1 MKKYHFM
8 INNDP
13 HEWPNEFISG
23 AEVRTVPPGIPD
35 SMDLFI
41 KRRGQAGV
49 LVQNKDEFDLKDP
62 GIEKFYTQDASSE
75 AGAE

>member
-1 MKKYHFM
+1 MTKYHFK

-13 HEWPNEFISG
+13 HEWPNEIISG
-23 AEVRTVPPGIPD
+23 AEVRSVPPGIPD

-41 KRRGQAGV
+41 KRKGQSGV
-49 LVQNKDEFDLKDP
+49 LVQKTDEFDLKDP

>member
-1 MKKYHFM
+1 MKEYNFK

-13 HEWPNEFISG
+13 EKWDQQFISG
-23 AEVRTVPPGIPD
+23 EQIRSIPPGIPD
-35 SMDLFI
+35 SMDLFL
-41 KRRGQAGV
+41 KRRNEPGV
-49 LVQNKDEFDLKDP
+49 LVGKDEKIDLTDP